1 MIGEITVIPQLD
13 RSSRAIVGMAVD
25 EIAAQGLR
33 HRVGAAG
40 TAVEGNLDAMLD
52 AVRAIEQRLRATG
65 IDRAVIELRVQL
77 EPHPETLEH
86 QIERVG
92 TFEER

>member
-1 MIGEITVIPQLD
+1 MIGEITVIPQVD

-25 EIAAQGLR
+25 EIAAHGLR
-33 HRVGAAG
+33 HKVGAAG
-40 TAVEGNLDAMLD
+40 TAVEGDLAAMLD
-52 AVRAIEQRLRATG
+52 AVRAIEQRLRSAG
-65 IDRAVIELRVQL
+65 IDRAMIEFRVQL

-86 QIERVG
+86 QIEQVG